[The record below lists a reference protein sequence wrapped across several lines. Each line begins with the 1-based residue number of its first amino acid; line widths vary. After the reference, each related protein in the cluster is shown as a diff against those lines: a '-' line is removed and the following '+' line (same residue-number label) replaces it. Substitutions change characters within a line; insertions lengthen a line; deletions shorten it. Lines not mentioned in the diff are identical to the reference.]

1 MTGGKTQHIVNFR
14 HFVCLLTQGCGVSQV
29 RDTIGLNA
37 QMMTSGFVSLLMSL
51 FCVAFMFRQ
60 SLSKGGTGGPRL
72 TWSLQ
77 LMIPRLRRAIY
88 FPIHPRKGFQLPHL
102 LVNPYY
108 CGVRDAVLHWPK
120 LVYVFFPT
128 SPRGVPAWRSWGG
141 QVCLEPHKVDFHWK
155 EESTQK
161 GLWKEKY
168 SSYPPVCPS
177 SQT

>member
-77 LMIPRLRRAIY
+77 LMIPKAQ
-88 FPIHPRKGFQLPHL
+88 KGHLFSHTSKEGIPTAPSPSQSLLLWGQGCSTPLAKTCLCVLPHQ
-102 LVNPYY
+102 PQG
-108 CGVRDAVLHWPK
+108 CA
-120 LVYVFFPT
+120 
-128 SPRGVPAWRSWGG
+128 SM
-141 QVCLEPHKVDFHWK
+141 
-155 EESTQK
+155 EELGRT
-161 GLWKEKY
+161 GL
-168 SSYPPVCPS
+168 P
-177 SQT
+177 

>member
-1 MTGGKTQHIVNFR
+1 MRRVSGER
-14 HFVCLLTQGCGVSQV
+14 HN
-29 RDTIGLNA
+29 GLNA

-77 LMIPRLRRAIY
+77 FMIPKAQKGRLFSHTSKEGIPTAPSPSQSLLLWGQGCSTPLAKTCWY
-88 FPIHPRKGFQLPHL
+88 VLPH
-102 LVNPYY
+102 
-108 CGVRDAVLHWPK
+108 
-120 LVYVFFPT
+120 
-128 SPRGVPAWRSWGG
+128 SPRGVPAWRSPGG

-155 EESTQK
+155 EGSTQK
-161 GLWKEKY
+161 GLCKEKY